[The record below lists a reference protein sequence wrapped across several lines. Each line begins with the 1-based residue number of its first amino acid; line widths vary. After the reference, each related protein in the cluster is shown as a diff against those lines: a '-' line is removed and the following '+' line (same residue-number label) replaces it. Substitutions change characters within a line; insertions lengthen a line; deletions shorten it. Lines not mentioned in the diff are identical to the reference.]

1 MLMVSVAVHK
11 PLLTVKV
18 MSLVPLV
25 EYVTPLGLSELEVPG
40 VAPAPKSQLYV
51 MLAPVEPVLVKFTF
65 APVHCG
71 ALEVNEAVGTALILI
86 T

>member
-40 VAPAPKSQLYV
+40 VAPEPKSQL
-51 MLAPVEPVLVKFTF
+51 
-65 APVHCG
+65 
-71 ALEVNEAVGTALILI
+71 
-86 T
+86 